1 MLRKVHFHGSISHPT
16 IEIYGDTIYD
26 VIDGASRQV
35 PTIQNRKL
43 IEIAGCETEADLHR
57 YLGDQVDIHVYP
69 ALIGAKSK
77 ITQIIVGATLV
88 ALSFFMPVAAPGAL
102 FSLQGFTFQLGA
114 MLIVGGIAALLAP
127 QPELGDDDKRS
138 DIFSGSRNTVK
149 IGTPIPIL
157 YGEFRC
163 GGHYLSFD
171 VNSSK
176 KLSKA

>member
-77 ITQIIVGATLV
+77 LTQIIVGATLIAVSFFIPPAASFMGV
-88 ALSFFMPVAAPGAL
+88 ALK
-102 FSLQGFTFQLGA
+102 GFTFQLGA
-114 MLIVGGIAALLAP
+114 LMVVGGIAALLAP
-127 QPELGDDDKRS
+127 QPELGDDEKS

-149 IGTPIPIL
+149 IGTAIPIL